1 MSGIC
6 RSIERPQD
14 MIAFQKAPSLVSAL
28 TLAVCLGAACT
39 PLSTLVVGRT
49 FAAEKAVPAEKN
61 PPGDIP
67 DTQVFI
73 DYASPQGFTMK
84 VPEGWARSDRSDGAS
99 FVDKLDGVVLS
110 VASADA
116 APTVESAKTDYVPKL
131 EASGRAVRVT
141 AVKQVKLPAGAAIR
155 IVYTSN
161 SEPNAVTNK
170 QVRLENERYLYFKDG
185 KLVTLELY
193 APKGADNVDQW
204 QLMSNSLQWK

>member
-1 MSGIC
+1 
-6 RSIERPQD
+6 
-14 MIAFQKAPSLVSAL
+14 MIAFQKVPGLVSAL
-28 TLAVCLGAACT
+28 MFAVCIGAAGA
-39 PLSTLVVGRT
+39 PFSKLVVGQA
-49 FAAEKAVPAEKN
+49 FAAEKVVPAEKN

-73 DYASPQGFTMK
+73 DYVSPQGFTMK

-99 FVDKLDGVVLS
+99 FVDKLDGVILS
-110 VASADA
+110 VAKADA
-116 APTVESAKTDYVPKL
+116 SPTVETAKADYVPRL

-185 KLVTLELY
+185 RLVTLELY

-204 QLMSNSLQWK
+204 QLMSNSFQWK

>member
-1 MSGIC
+1 MEIFTNTP
-6 RSIERPQD
+6 RT
-14 MIAFQKAPSLVSAL
+14 MLATVLVS
-28 TLAVCLGAACT
+28 LACLGPIFILADSSPAF
-39 PLSTLVVGRT
+39 S
-49 FAAEKAVPAEKN
+49 AEQAVPAEKN

-73 DYASPQGFTMK
+73 DYASPLGFTIK
-84 VPEGWARSDRSDGAS
+84 VPEGWARSDRVDGAS
-99 FVDKLDGVVLS
+99 FIDKLDGVIVSVSNATSAPGIENVKTNEVPNLKTAERAVT
-110 VASADA
+110 VAS
-116 APTVESAKTDYVPKL
+116 
-131 EASGRAVRVT
+131 
-141 AVKQVKLPAGAAIR
+141 VKAVKLPVGPAIR

-204 QLMSNSLQWK
+204 QLMSESFRWN